1 MCFDGVR
8 LSVHL
13 GTSGPLRCVTAF
25 QGLKS
30 SYCSKRLREPGK
42 KPAAPDALWEELI
55 TNTWPVQKVAR
66 RMSQFRKGPYAL
78 PSLCPISIPPPP
90 ASFPLLPLRFH
101 PPFYLFPPHPSS
113 SALRTNT
120 LEKNRTRWVGEGDS
134 TLVVAFQLGPVMAD
148 YLAMW
153 EQ

>member
-1 MCFDGVR
+1 MCFDGVH

-13 GTSGPLRCVTAF
+13 GTSGPLRRVTAF

-30 SYCSKRLREPGK
+30 SHCSKRLREPGK

-66 RMSQFRKGPYAL
+66 RMSQFGKGPYAL
-78 PSLCPISIPPPP
+78 PSLSSPH
-90 ASFPLLPLRFH
+90 F
-101 PPFYLFPPHPSS
+101 HPSS
-113 SALRTNT
+113 TRLISSLSPAFPSPPSISSHPTPHLRTNT
-120 LEKNRTRWVGEGDS
+120 LEKHRTRWVGEGDS
-134 TLVVAFQLGPVMAD
+134 TPVVAFQLGPVTAD
-148 YLAMW
+148 YLAGW